1 MRLLRNIY
9 SIAVTSITVYPVPFA
24 YKLCFLLVCYGLHI
38 MSSKQCLYLMDLDP
52 LVYSSLILC
61 NFYVNLLQCLAYS
74 YVRNVES

>member
-1 MRLLRNIY
+1 
-9 SIAVTSITVYPVPFA
+9 
-24 YKLCFLLVCYGLHI
+24 